1 MISDA
6 EFLKRRIDV
15 KMTSIYSSDRE
26 YGEELMR
33 RLEVLKG
40 LTAEGQL
47 EEEDRRGLLLS
58 PPREEVS
65 LLERQR
71 ERIKRIHQSKRDPAE
86 GSEERRKSR

>member
-1 MISDA
+1 MLSDE
-6 EFLKRRIDV
+6 EFLRGRIDV
-15 KMTSIYSSDRE
+15 KMTSIYSADRE
-26 YGEELMR
+26 RGEELMR

-40 LTAEGQL
+40 LEAAGQL

-58 PPREEVS
+58 PPREEVG
-65 LLERQR
+65 LLERNR